1 MEDYKGQE
9 KSGCYQQSSPKIQGF
24 KGLIK
29 TEEVESSEYAAGTVV
44 GQTPAAGSTYDLTSK
59 ARITLKVAKSV
70 SSVVMP
76 SYIGSTY
83 EFAYNNLTSAWHSKV
98 LILKNERFQQLQR
111 EHKANTIIKQTP
123 EANQSLDLKSDRI
136 VYMYMSR
143 KPKFVYI

>member
-1 MEDYKGQE
+1 MF
-9 KSGCYQQSSPKIQGF
+9 PKVQKPLLWKIIKVRKEPDAINNLVQNTKVS

-29 TEEVESSEYAAGTVV
+29 TEEVESSEHAAGTVV

-83 EFAYNNLTSAWHSKV
+83 EFAYNNLTQVLRHS
-98 LILKNERFQQLQR
+98 RC
-111 EHKANTIIKQTP
+111 
-123 EANQSLDLKSDRI
+123 
-136 VYMYMSR
+136 
-143 KPKFVYI
+143 